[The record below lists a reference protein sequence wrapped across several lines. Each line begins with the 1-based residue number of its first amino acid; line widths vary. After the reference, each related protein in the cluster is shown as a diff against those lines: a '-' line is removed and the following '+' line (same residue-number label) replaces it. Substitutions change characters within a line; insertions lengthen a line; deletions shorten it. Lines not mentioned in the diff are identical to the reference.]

1 MSVFLEDIRVD
12 LERALGMMQASQVD
26 QALSV
31 LGVVEQ
37 RLDSSVLP
45 VATQYRAVTKLLR
58 LAALGPTDRRAPT
71 LVNGPGKGGTRS
83 IGAAGHAITIRER
96 DVLAMIGQGCSNK
109 TIARALKISPETVKT
124 HVKRLL
130 SKLCVN
136 TRAAAVSQAV
146 SLGLLQY

>member
-12 LERALGMMQASQVD
+12 LERAWGMMQASQVD

-31 LGVVEQ
+31 LGVVER
-37 RLDSSVLP
+37 RLDSSALP

-58 LAALGPTDRRAPT
+58 LVALGPTDRRTPT
-71 LVNGPGKGGTRS
+71 LVKSAGNGGARSVGTV
-83 IGAAGHAITIRER
+83 GHAITIRER
-96 DVLAMIGQGCSNK
+96 DVLIMIGQGCSNK
-109 TIARALKISPETVKT
+109 AIARALKISPETVKT

-136 TRAAAVSQAV
+136 TRAAAVSQAM